1 MSPRARRDVR
11 RRSRAVEKAKKL
23 RTFARESRR
32 FASRRRA
39 PGTRRVREISLGFYE
54 SRDFFTRDEIHALT
68 PSRPSSRAAS
78 LESSWVRDSRIRRT
92 RRVRLFSTAELA
104 RKRFRAETVSAL
116 GLRSDAFTIRTI
128 RTIRKIFR
136 FRRWKTETRERRRL
150 DVLFRRQGL
159 VRNRKRKSLLLR
171 LRSDSTRFRKRRKR
185 QKSIHA
191 TLSKMNVPPAPF
203 ARPMSVSSSRYVT

>member
-116 GLRSDAFTIRTI
+116 GFRSDAFTIRTI

-171 LRSDSTRFRKRRKR
+171 LRSASTRFRKRRKR
-185 QKSIHA
+185 QKSTHA

>member
-68 PSRPSSRAAS
+68 PSRPYLAPRPWNHPGFVTQGSAGHAESDSSRPRNWRARDFVMEPS
-78 LESSWVRDSRIRRT
+78 PPWV
-92 RRVRLFSTAELA
+92 
-104 RKRFRAETVSAL
+104 
-116 GLRSDAFTIRTI
+116 SDPM
-128 RTIRKIFR
+128 
-136 FRRWKTETRERRRL
+136 
-150 DVLFRRQGL
+150 
-159 VRNRKRKSLLLR
+159 R
-171 LRSDSTRFRKRRKR
+171 LRFERFERFERFFDLLGGKPR
-185 QKSIHA
+185 H
-191 TLSKMNVPPAPF
+191 T
-203 ARPMSVSSSRYVT
+203 

>member
-68 PSRPSSRAAS
+68 PSRPSSRAAC

-104 RKRFRAETVSAL
+104 RKRFRDETVSAL
-116 GLRSDAFTIRTI
+116 GFRSDAFTIRTI

-136 FRRWKTETRERRRL
+136 FRRWKTETRKRRRR
-150 DVLFRRQGL
+150 DAYGD
-159 VRNRKRKSLLLR
+159 KREFKKSQ
-171 LRSDSTRFRKRRKR
+171 R
-185 QKSIHA
+185 QKPTPTP
-191 TLSKMNVPPAPF
+191 TLRFDAF
-203 ARPMSVSSSRYVT
+203 SRDGRDGNRFTRLCRR

>member
-39 PGTRRVREISLGFYE
+39 PGTRRVREITLGFYE

-104 RKRFRAETVSAL
+104 RKRFRDETVSAL
-116 GLRSDAFTIRTI
+116 GFRSDAFTIRTI

-171 LRSDSTRFRKRRKR
+171 LRSASTRFRKRRKR

>member
-104 RKRFRAETVSAL
+104 RKRFRDETVSAL
-116 GLRSDAFTIRTI
+116 GFRSDAFTIRAI
-128 RTIRKIFR
+128 RTIRKILR
-136 FRRWKTETRERRRL
+136 FYSVENRDTNERRHRC
-150 DVLFRRQGL
+150 VGRQGL
-159 VRNRKRKSLLLR
+159 IQRNRKRKSLLLH
-171 LRSDSTRFRKRRKR
+171 LHSASTRFRKRRKR

>member
-39 PGTRRVREISLGFYE
+39 PGTRRVREISLDFYE
-54 SRDFFTRDEIHALT
+54 SRDFFMRDEIHALT

-104 RKRFRAETVSAL
+104 RLRFRDETVSAL
-116 GLRSDAFTIRTI
+116 GFRSDAFTIRTI
-128 RTIRKIFR
+128 RTFER
-136 FRRWKTETRERRRL
+136 FFDLLGGKPRHTGAPTTRCVRRHKGLQEIATAKAYSYAYAPLRR
-150 DVLFRRQGL
+150 VF
-159 VRNRKRKSLLLR
+159 S
-171 LRSDSTRFRKRRKR
+171 RRKR
-185 QKSIHA
+185 QKPIHA